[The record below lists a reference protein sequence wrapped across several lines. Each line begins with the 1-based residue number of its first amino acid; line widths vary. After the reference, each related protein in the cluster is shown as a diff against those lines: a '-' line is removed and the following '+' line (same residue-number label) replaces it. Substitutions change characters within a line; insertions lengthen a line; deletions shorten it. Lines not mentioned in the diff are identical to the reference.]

1 MEFSDHKSV
10 ESDAFGLSRKLFD
23 RLLFVPEVMKMI
35 SAHQNTGEP
44 MPVDMLNR
52 LKHGIY

>member
-1 MEFSDHKSV
+1 MELSDHNSV